1 MPKESRTETPVEVDG
16 HHLTLVN
23 LEKVMYPRT
32 GTTKAEVLNY
42 YAQVAPV
49 MLPHLADRAVTRI
62 RWPNGTSEQSFFEK
76 NVPGGTPRWVRTV
89 SVPTTGSRSASG
101 EEGELTFPILD
112 SLASLTWA
120 VNLAAL
126 ELHVHQWTVTKQG
139 RVRNPNR
146 LVVDLDPGEP
156 AGLGECAQVA
166 LLVRDRLAKDGLE
179 CVPVTSG
186 SKGLHL
192 YAGLSST
199 GSGPAKRRTAAEVRD
214 YAKEI
219 AEELQSE
226 HPKLVVSQMTKA
238 RRSGK
243 VFLDWSQNTGAKT
256 TIAPYSLR
264 GRELPTVAAPRSW
277 EEIEEGAEDE
287 LALEHLRFEEVLERV
302 SDQGDLFTIDA

>member
-1 MPKESRTETPVEVDG
+1 MTPKSSKESRTETRVEVEG
-16 HHLTLVN
+16 RQLTLVN

-32 GTTKAEVLNY
+32 GTTKGEVLNY
-42 YAQVAPV
+42 YARVSSA

-76 NVPGGTPRWVRTV
+76 NVPAGTPSWVRTAT
-89 SVPTTGSRSASG
+89 VPTTGSRTQSG
-101 EEGELTFPILD
+101 EEGELTFPVID
-112 SLASLTWA
+112 SLASLTWL
-120 VNLAAL
+120 VNLASL

-139 RVRNPNR
+139 KPRNPNR

-166 LLVRDRLAKDGLE
+166 LLVRERLAQDGLD

-192 YAGLSST
+192 YAGLD
-199 GSGPAKRRTAAEVRD
+199 AKRTYEEVRD
-214 YAKEI
+214 YAKAI

-226 HPKLVVSQMTKA
+226 HPKLVLSQMTKS

-256 TIAPYSLR
+256 TISPYSMR
-264 GRELPTVAAPRSW
+264 GRELPMVAAPRTW
-277 EEIEEGAEDE
+277 AEVEAGADDP

-302 SDQGDLFTIDA
+302 QDEGDLFTLDA

>member
-1 MPKESRTETPVEVDG
+1 MKESRTETPVEVDG

-89 SVPTTGSRSASG
+89 AVPTTGSRSASG
-101 EEGELTFPILD
+101 EEGELTFPIID

-126 ELHVHQWTVTKQG
+126 ELHVHQWTVSKRG
-139 RVRNPNR
+139 KVRNPNR

-166 LLVRDRLAKDGLE
+166 LLVRDRLEQDGLE

-192 YAGLSST
+192 YAGLD
-199 GSGPAKRRTAAEVRD
+199 GKRTYEEVRD
-214 YAKEI
+214 YAKEV
-219 AEELQSE
+219 AEELQSA
-226 HPKLVVSQMTKA
+226 HPKLVVAQMTKA

-256 TIAPYSLR
+256 TISPYSMR
-264 GRELPTVAAPRSW
+264 GRELPMVAAPRTW
-277 EEIEEGAEDE
+277 AEVEEGADDE

-302 SDQGDLFTIDA
+302 QDDGDLFTLDA

>member
-1 MPKESRTETPVEVDG
+1 MPKESRTETPVDVEG
-16 HHLTLVN
+16 RHLTLVN

-32 GTTKAEVLNY
+32 GTTKGEVLNY
-42 YAQVAPV
+42 YARVAPV

-76 NVPGGTPRWVRTV
+76 NVPGGTPSWVRTV
-89 SVPTTGSRSASG
+89 TVPTTGSRTKSG
-101 EEGELTFPILD
+101 EEGELTFPVID
-112 SLASLTWA
+112 SLATLTWM

-139 RVRNPNR
+139 RPRNPNR
-146 LVVDLDPGEP
+146 LVIDLDPGEP
-156 AGLGECAQVA
+156 AGLGECAEVA
-166 LLVRDRLAKDGLE
+166 LLVRDRLEQDGLE

-192 YAGLSST
+192 YAGLDR
-199 GSGPAKRRTAAEVRD
+199 KRTYEEVRD
-214 YAKEI
+214 YAKGI
-219 AEELQSE
+219 AEELQAES
-226 HPKLVVSQMTKA
+226 PKLVLSQMTKA

-264 GRELPTVAAPRSW
+264 GRELPMVAAPRTW
-277 EEIEEGAEDE
+277 DEVEAGADDP
-287 LALEHLRFEEVLERV
+287 LALEHLRLEEVLERV
-302 SDQGDLFTIDA
+302 EDEGDLFTLAD

>member
-1 MPKESRTETPVEVDG
+1 MPKESRTETPVEVEG
-16 HHLTLVN
+16 RHLTLVN

-32 GTTKAEVLNY
+32 GTTKGEVLNY
-42 YAQVAPV
+42 YARVSSV

-62 RWPNGTSEQSFFEK
+62 RWPNGTNEQSFFEK
-76 NVPGGTPRWVRTV
+76 NIPGGTPSWVRTV
-89 SVPTTGSRSASG
+89 NVPTTGSRTKSG
-101 EEGELTFPILD
+101 EEGELTCPVID
-112 SLASLTWA
+112 SLATLTWM

-126 ELHVHQWTVTKQG
+126 ELHVHQWTVTKRG
-139 RVRNPNR
+139 KVRNPNR

-166 LLVRDRLAKDGLE
+166 LLVRDRLAEDGLE

-192 YAGLSST
+192 YAGLD
-199 GSGPAKRRTAAEVRD
+199 AKRTYEEVRD
-214 YAKEI
+214 YAKAI
-219 AEELQSE
+219 AEELQAE
-226 HPKLVVSQMTKA
+226 QPKLVLSQMTKA

-256 TIAPYSLR
+256 TIAPYSMR
-264 GRELPTVAAPRSW
+264 GRELPMVAAPRTW
-277 EEIEEGAEDE
+277 DEVEAGADDP

-302 SDQGDLFTIDA
+302 EDDGDLFTLPG

>member
-89 SVPTTGSRSASG
+89 AVPTTGSRSASG
-101 EEGELTFPILD
+101 EEGELTFPIID

-126 ELHVHQWTVTKQG
+126 ELHVHQWTVSKQG
-139 RVRNPNR
+139 KVRNPNR

-166 LLVRDRLAKDGLE
+166 LLVRDRLEQDGLE

-192 YAGLSST
+192 YAGLD
-199 GSGPAKRRTAAEVRD
+199 GKRTYEEVRD
-214 YAKEI
+214 YAKGI
-219 AEELQSE
+219 AEELQSA
-226 HPKLVVSQMTKA
+226 HPKLVVAADDQGSAQRQGVPRLVAEHRREDHHLAVLDA
-238 RRSGK
+238 RA
-243 VFLDWSQNTGAKT
+243 GAPDGRGP
-256 TIAPYSLR
+256 ADLGGGR
-264 GRELPTVAAPRSW
+264 GRRRRRARA
-277 EEIEEGAEDE
+277 GAGPVQ
-287 LALEHLRFEEVLERV
+287 RNRG
-302 SDQGDLFTIDA
+302 S